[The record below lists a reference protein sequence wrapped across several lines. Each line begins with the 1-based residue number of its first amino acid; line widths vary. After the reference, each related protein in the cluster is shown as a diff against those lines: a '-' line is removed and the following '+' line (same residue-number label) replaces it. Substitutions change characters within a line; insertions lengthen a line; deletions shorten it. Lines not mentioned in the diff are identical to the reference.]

1 MAEETK
7 GKKEKICGRH
17 EYYNASRKQCE
28 IKPYTRWPKVPAEDG
43 VYREIASDLKDMIG
57 AERYKRDYEDVI
69 DIATGEKIKIRT
81 VDAKKPR
88 VTKKQVAAV
97 KEPIAE
103 VIPKKSVQ
111 PVRVI
116 KRKPVIIGEPI
127 IIRTDQEK
135 EVPIED
141 VEEAPAED
149 YEVEATTEEE
159 IEDEEE
165 DEEEATE
172 EEDEE
177 EYENLDEQ
185 EEYADDPRHDFLYP
199 NLDDPNFNI
208 KIEKRKEF
216 NDTKY
221 DGEAKDIVEQAEKLC
236 GADFELMPHQSFV
249 KNFLSFQ
256 TPYNSLLLFH
266 GLGTGKTC
274 SAIGITEEMRNYMKQ
289 TGIKQ
294 KIMIIASPNVQ
305 DNFMLQLFDERKL
318 VLENGVWNLNTCVGN
333 AILKEINPTDA
344 KGLESHRENIINQVK
359 AIIKQYYIFMGYTQ
373 FANYISET
381 LELKGSTD
389 ERIINQR
396 IKRTFNNS
404 LIVIDEVHNIRMTE
418 ENLSKRRSADLL
430 MQIAKYT
437 DNMRLVLLSATPM
450 YNSYEEIIW
459 LTNLMNVNDGRKKIK
474 ISDIFEGPGKF
485 KGEEGKKLLQKKLN
499 GYVSYVRGENP
510 YTFPYRIY
518 PEKDPNFV
526 YPTEQMN
533 GKPIDADGA
542 LKYVRVFINGI
553 GEYQEKGYN
562 MIIDSIRNGSE
573 EQDKAFE
580 DKDTFGYAI
589 LQKPLEALNIVYPS
603 NDFNPNIEYS
613 AEDSAE
619 LIASMIGKSGLS
631 NIMHYK
637 ELNTDKQYNFRYKP
651 EIEEQYGRIFSSE
664 NLPKYSSKMA
674 KICEIVKKSE
684 GIILIYTQY
693 IDGGA
698 VPMALALEEIGF
710 SRYGSDKGT
719 KSLFKTPPVPPTA
732 RYVMLTGDATLSP
745 NNDEDIKYL
754 NQKENMDGK
763 LVKVVIISRAAGEG
777 IDFKNIRQ
785 VHIMEPWYNMNR
797 IEQIIGR
804 GVRNLSHCN
813 LPFKKRNVEI
823 FLHATSIGKGTVESA
838 DLYVYRLA
846 EQKAIEIGEVT
857 RALKEIAVD
866 CYLNIGQTNFTTE
879 QLYQIVKNKT
889 IKLSLSSNPVDIPY
903 EIGDKPETNANMC
916 DYKDNCVFQCFR
928 SPNADEIAPDI
939 SKDTYSIEFA
949 EANNNRIIKRI
960 KELFKRRSY
969 YNGDELKQYIN
980 SIRISE
986 EAETET
992 ETEKQNGANKYSD
1005 EQIYSALTQL
1015 IDNSNEFITDEYG
1028 RLGHL
1033 INNGDEYMF
1042 QPAEITDQ
1050 NISIYER
1057 SMPVDVKFKN
1067 VTYEIKKQ
1075 NVTNTATSNYEQIIK
1090 NMSNH
1095 FNDAFPSKI
1104 SKLMDMGY
1112 RINDSDEVL
1121 RQTAG
1126 DFAAALKYLEE
1137 NKVERGPPR
1146 DKPNISWYSVTN
1158 DITQH
1163 LKSEYSMTENFLR
1176 AHVVSHMLDNLV
1188 FTDKITILN
1197 RMFDGKWEA
1206 LERTFEEEEQELD
1219 TMEELIENYFEEKQ
1233 ILAKNGDVGI
1243 VLTKDNKNTRVFV
1256 LHPSSLVLAKE
1267 GVKQGVWVESDNEVE
1282 YRNIIMSED
1291 YKNNY
1296 VTSPELLADTIGF
1309 TEWLDNT
1316 KERVFI
1322 FKVKKMTNNR
1332 ERGARIK
1339 DISIKELIK
1348 LINDILGEPKYNAVN
1363 IKDYKI
1369 NTKEKLSVLL
1379 EIILREFN
1387 DTNKNDYRWYLNN
1400 EQGIINKI
1408 VTLSKKN

>member
-1 MAEETK
+1 
-7 GKKEKICGRH
+7 
-17 EYYNASRKQCE
+17 
-28 IKPYTRWPKVPAEDG
+28 
-43 VYREIASDLKDMIG
+43 
-57 AERYKRDYEDVI
+57 
-69 DIATGEKIKIRT
+69 
-81 VDAKKPR
+81 
-88 VTKKQVAAV
+88 
-97 KEPIAE
+97 
-103 VIPKKSVQ
+103 
-111 PVRVI
+111 
-116 KRKPVIIGEPI
+116 
-127 IIRTDQEK
+127 
-135 EVPIED
+135 
-141 VEEAPAED
+141 
-149 YEVEATTEEE
+149 
-159 IEDEEE
+159 
-165 DEEEATE
+165 
-172 EEDEE
+172 
-177 EYENLDEQ
+177 
-185 EEYADDPRHDFLYP
+185 
-199 NLDDPNFNI
+199 
-208 KIEKRKEF
+208 
-216 NDTKY
+216 
-221 DGEAKDIVEQAEKLC
+221 
-236 GADFELMPHQSFV
+236 
-249 KNFLSFQ
+249 
-256 TPYNSLLLFH
+256 
-266 GLGTGKTC
+266 
-274 SAIGITEEMRNYMKQ
+274 
-289 TGIKQ
+289 
-294 KIMIIASPNVQ
+294 
-305 DNFMLQLFDERKL
+305 
-318 VLENGVWNLNTCVGN
+318 
-333 AILKEINPTDA
+333 
-344 KGLESHRENIINQVK
+344 
-359 AIIKQYYIFMGYTQ
+359 MGYTQ

-389 ERIINQR
+389 QRIINQR

-404 LIVIDEVHNIRMTE
+404 LIVIDEVHNIRMTD

-485 KGEEGKKLLQKKLN
+485 KGEDGRKLLQKKLN

-533 GKPIDADGA
+533 GKPIDIDGA
-542 LKYVRVFINGI
+542 LKYVRVYMNGI
-553 GEYQEKGYN
+553 GEYQQKGYN

-573 EQDKAFE
+573 DEDKAFE

-603 NDFNPNIEYS
+603 NDFDPSVEYS

-631 NIMHYK
+631 NIMYSK

-651 EIEEQYGRIFSSE
+651 EIEQEYGRIFNPE
-664 NLPKYSSKMA
+664 NLPKYSAKMA

-823 FLHATSIGKGTVESA
+823 FLHATSIGTVESA

-889 IKLSLSSNPVDIPY
+889 IKLSLSSNPGEANEIPY

-949 EANNNRIIKRI
+949 ESNNNRIIKRI

-980 SIRISE
+980 SIRISDD
-986 EAETET
+986 T
-992 ETEKQNGANKYSD
+992 QNGASKYSD

-1015 IDNSNEFITDEYG
+1015 IDNSNELITDEYG

-1033 INNGDEYMF
+1033 INNGDEYLF
-1042 QPAEITDQ
+1042 QPVEITDK
-1050 NISIYER
+1050 NVSIYER

-1067 VTYEIKKQ
+1067 ATFEIRK
-1075 NVTNTATSNYEQIIK
+1075 TANASTSNYEQIVK
-1090 NMSNH
+1090 NLTNN
-1095 FNDAFPSKI
+1095 FNDAFPTNH

-1112 RINDSDEVL
+1112 TRTDSNKVL

-1126 DFAAALKYLEE
+1126 DFSAALEYLKE
-1137 NKVERGPPR
+1137 NVVEHSPPR
-1146 DKPNISWYSVTN
+1146 DKSKSKWWYNTLN
-1158 DITQH
+1158 EIKTH
-1163 LKSEYSMTENFLR
+1163 LKVEYGMTENSLR
-1176 AHVVSHMLDNLV
+1176 AHVVSHMMDNLV
-1188 FTDKITILN
+1188 FTDKITLLN
-1197 RMFDGKWEA
+1197 RMFDGNWEA
-1206 LERTFEEEEQELD
+1206 PKRTLEEEKQELD
-1219 TMEELIENYFEEKQ
+1219 TMEALIVEHFEDKMMT
-1233 ILAKNGDVGI
+1233 AKNGDVGI
-1243 VLTKDNKNTRVFV
+1243 ILTKDNKTTRAFV
-1256 LHPSSLVLAKE
+1256 LRD
-1267 GVKQGVWVESDNEVE
+1267 GVWTESNNEIE
-1282 YRNIIMSED
+1282 YKPLLQSSD
-1291 YKNNY
+1291 YNDIY
-1296 VTSPELLADTIGF
+1296 VTPPELIADTIGF
-1309 TEWLDNT
+1309 TEWFKNDREET
-1316 KERVFI
+1316 FI
-1322 FKVKKMTNNR
+1322 MKVKKTTNSR
-1332 ERGARIK
+1332 TRGARLT
-1339 DISIKELIK
+1339 DISLKK
-1348 LINDILGEPKYNAVN
+1348 LILHINDVLGETKYNIIN
-1363 IKDYKI
+1363 IRDYLI
-1369 NTKEKLSVLL
+1369 SSKEKLEVLL
-1379 EIILREFN
+1379 EIILREYN
-1387 DTNKNDYRWYLNN
+1387 DTNKNDKHWYLNN

>member
-1 MAEETK
+1 MAEDIK
-7 GKKEKICGRH
+7 GKKEKQCGRH

-28 IKPYTRWPKVPAEDG
+28 IKPYTRWPKVQSEDG
-43 VYREIASDLKDMIG
+43 LYREIASDLKDMLG
-57 AERYKRDYEDVI
+57 AERFKRDYEDVI
-69 DIATGEKIKIRT
+69 DIATGEKIKIRF
-81 VDAKKPR
+81 VEAKNPR
-88 VTKKQVAAV
+88 VTKKTLVAV
-97 KEPIAE
+97 NEPVAE
-103 VIPKKSVQ
+103 VIPKKPVQ

-127 IIRTDQEK
+127 IINTDKPVEEEK
-135 EVPIED
+135 EVAPAED
-141 VEEAPAED
+141 EGPAEEEEYEDDGGVQGVEAPAE
-149 YEVEATTEEE
+149 E
-159 IEDEEE
+159 
-165 DEEEATE
+165 EEEAPTE
-172 EEDEE
+172 EDDEYEDEGGVWGAT
-177 EYENLDEQ
+177 
-185 EEYADDPRHDFLYP
+185 ADDPRHDFLYP

-344 KGLESHRENIINQVK
+344 KGIESDRENIINQVK

-381 LELKGSTD
+381 LELKGSAD
-389 ERIINQR
+389 QRIINQR

-404 LIVIDEVHNIRMTE
+404 LIVIDEVHNIRMTD

-485 KGEEGKKLLQKKLN
+485 KGDEGRKLLQKKLN

-518 PEKDPNFV
+518 PEKDSNFV

-533 GKPIDADGA
+533 GKPIAVDGA
-542 LKYVRVFINGI
+542 LKYVRVYMNGI
-553 GEYQEKGYN
+553 GEYQQKGYN

-573 EQDKAFE
+573 DQDKAFE

-603 NDFNPNIEYS
+603 KDFDPSVEYS

-631 NIMHYK
+631 NIMHSK

-651 EIEEQYGRIFSSE
+651 EIEQEYGRIFSPD
-664 NLPKYSSKMA
+664 NLPKYSAKMA
-674 KICEIVKKSE
+674 KICEIIKKSE

-823 FLHATSIGKGTVESA
+823 FLHATSIGTVETA

-889 IKLSLSSNPVDIPY
+889 IQLSLSSNPGEANEIPY

-980 SIRISE
+980 SIRISDD
-986 EAETET
+986 TE
-992 ETEKQNGANKYSD
+992 NGTNKYSD

-1015 IDNSNEFITDEYG
+1015 IDNSNELITDEYG

-1033 INNGDEYMF
+1033 INNGDEYLF
-1042 QPAEITDQ
+1042 QPVEITDK

-1067 VTYEIKKQ
+1067 VTFEIRKMA
-1075 NVTNTATSNYEQIIK
+1075 NTLTSNYEQIIK
-1090 NMSNH
+1090 NLTNN
-1095 FNDAFPSKI
+1095 FNDVFPTNH

-1112 RINDSDEVL
+1112 TRTDSDKVL

-1126 DFAAALKYLEE
+1126 DFIAAVEYLKE
-1137 NKVERGPPR
+1137 NVAEHGPPR
-1146 DKPNISWYSVTN
+1146 DKSKSKWWYNTFN
-1158 DITQH
+1158 DIKTH
-1163 LKSEYSMTENFLR
+1163 LKAEYGMTDNSLR
-1176 AHVVSHMLDNLV
+1176 AHVVSHMMDNLV
-1188 FTDKITILN
+1188 FTDKITLLN
-1197 RMFDGKWEA
+1197 RMFDGNWEA
-1206 LERTFEEEEQELD
+1206 PKRTLEEEKQELD
-1219 TMEELIENYFEEKQ
+1219 TMEALIVEHFEDKMMT
-1233 ILAKNGDVGI
+1233 AKNGDVGI
-1243 VLTKDNKNTRVFV
+1243 ILTKDNKTTRAFV
-1256 LHPSSLVLAKE
+1256 LRD
-1267 GVKQGVWVESDNEVE
+1267 GVWTESNNEIE
-1282 YRNIIMSED
+1282 YKPLLQSSD
-1291 YKNNY
+1291 YNDIY
-1296 VTSPELLADTIGF
+1296 VTPPELLADTIGF
-1309 TEWLDNT
+1309 TEWFKNDR
-1316 KERVFI
+1316 EEMFVM
-1322 FKVKKMTNNR
+1322 KVKKTTNSR
-1332 ERGARIK
+1332 TRGARLT
-1339 DISIKELIK
+1339 DISLKK
-1348 LINDILGEPKYNAVN
+1348 LISHINDVLGETKYNIIN
-1363 IKDYKI
+1363 IRDYLI
-1369 NTKEKLSVLL
+1369 SSKEKLEVLL
-1379 EIILREFN
+1379 EIILREYN
-1387 DTNKNDYRWYLNN
+1387 DTNKNDKHWYLNN

-1408 VTLSKKN
+1408 ITLSKKN

>member
-1 MAEETK
+1 MAEESK
-7 GKKEKICGRH
+7 VKKEKQCGRH

-43 VYREIASDLKDMIG
+43 IYREIASDLKDMIG
-57 AERYKRDYEDVI
+57 AERYKREYEDVI

-88 VTKKQVAAV
+88 VTKKQVAAA

-103 VIPKKSVQ
+103 VIPKKPVQ

-127 IIRTDQEK
+127 IIRTDQEV
-135 EVPIED
+135 EVPIE
-141 VEEAPAED
+141 ELAEAPTED
-149 YEVEATTEEE
+149 DEVEATTEEE

-165 DEEEATE
+165 DEAEATE
-172 EEDEE
+172 EEDDED
-177 EYENLDEQ
+177 YENLDEQ
-185 EEYADDPRHDFLYP
+185 EALADDPRHDFLYP

-333 AILKEINPTDA
+333 VILKEINPTDT
-344 KGLESHRENIINQVK
+344 KGVESDRENIINQVK
-359 AIIKQYYIFMGYTQ
+359 AIIRQYYIFMGYTQ

-389 ERIINQR
+389 KRVITQR

-404 LIVIDEVHNIRMTE
+404 LIVIDEVHNIRMTD

-430 MQIAKYT
+430 MQIAKHT

-485 KGEEGKKLLQKKLN
+485 KGEEGKKLLQRKLN

-518 PEKDPNFV
+518 PEKDPKFV

-533 GKPIDADGA
+533 GKPIDTDNA
-542 LKYVRVFINGI
+542 LKYVRVYMNGI

-562 MIIDSIRNGSE
+562 MIIESIRNGSE
-573 EQDKAFE
+573 DQDKAFE

-603 NDFNPNIEYS
+603 NDFDPNAEYS

-637 ELNTDKQYNFRYKP
+637 DLNTDKQYNFRYKP
-651 EIEEQYGRIFSSE
+651 EIEEEYGRIFSPE
-664 NLPKYSSKMA
+664 NLPKYSAKMA
-674 KICEIVKKSE
+674 KICDIVKKSE

-732 RYVMLTGDATLSP
+732 RYMILTGDMTLSP

-823 FLHATSIGKGTVESA
+823 FLHATSIGAVESA

-889 IKLSLSSNPVDIPY
+889 IQLSLSSNPGEGNEIPY

-928 SPNADEIAPDI
+928 SPTADEISPDI

-949 EANNNRIIKRI
+949 ETNNSRIIKRI

-969 YNGDELKQYIN
+969 YNGDELKQYVN
-980 SIRISE
+980 TIRISDNE
-986 EAETET
+986 DNNETH
-992 ETEKQNGANKYSD
+992 KYSD

-1033 INNGDEYMF
+1033 INNSDEYLF
-1042 QPAEITDQ
+1042 QPAEITDK

-1067 VTYEIKKQ
+1067 VTFEIRKQ
-1075 NVTNTATSNYEQIIK
+1075 KTMNTTASNYEQIIK
-1090 NMSNH
+1090 NLGVH
-1095 FNDAFPSKI
+1095 FNDAFPSNV
-1104 SKLMDMGY
+1104 SKLMDIGY
-1112 RINDSDEVL
+1112 SKSDSDKVL

-1126 DFAAALKYLEE
+1126 DFAAALEYLEE

-1146 DKPNISWYSVTN
+1146 DKTKITWYSIVSE
-1158 DITQH
+1158 IKQH
-1163 LKSEYSMTENFLR
+1163 LKTESEYTMAENAIR
-1176 AHVVSHMLDNLV
+1176 SHVVSHMLDNVV
-1188 FTDKITILN
+1188 FADKITLLN

-1206 LERTFEEEEQELD
+1206 PKRTLEEEAQEVD
-1219 TMEELIENYFEEKQ
+1219 TMEALIEEYFETKQ
-1233 ILAKNGDVGI
+1233 VTAKNGDIGI
-1243 VLTKDNKNTRVFV
+1243 ILTKDNKVTRVFV
-1256 LHPSSLVLAKE
+1256 LRD
-1267 GVKQGVWVESDNEVE
+1267 GVWIESENEIE
-1282 YRNIIMSED
+1282 YRNIMFSRD
-1291 YKNNY
+1291 YIDNY
-1296 VTSPELLADTIGF
+1296 VTPPESLANTIGF
-1309 TEWLDNT
+1309 TEWFENDRERLFIMKIKKTTNT
-1316 KERVFI
+1316 
-1322 FKVKKMTNNR
+1322 R

-1348 LINDILGEPKYNAVN
+1348 HINDILGEPKYNTIN
-1363 IKDYKI
+1363 IKDYKTD
-1369 NTKEKLSVLL
+1369 TKEKLSVLL
-1379 EIILREFN
+1379 EIVLREFN
-1387 DTNKNDYRWYLNN
+1387 DTNKNDKHWYLNN